1 MSTAVIPTLDN
12 RQIKMKKFIGLIF
25 MILTCCYNTCVA
37 EIMQTNE
44 IKVIEEILASID
56 PDALVILD
64 VDEVLI
70 MPKDQI
76 LQSPHREYINKLDT
90 FLFASEQESENLW
103 SIIFA
108 QRSSIPVDTKMI
120 NMINNL
126 QSKGIKVMALT
137 HAMTGKFGYITSMKD
152 WRYNELISHGYDFE
166 KSWKGIQDKTFNGLE
181 KSSNCLASEISSPPM
196 FFKGIIFTEIDKGE
210 ALEAFLSH
218 YKLKFKKI
226 IFIDDKKK
234 NLESVEKITAK
245 LNIPF
250 VGIEY
255 TTAVIQTE
263 PLNKKRAELQFQV
276 LGKQRKWIP
285 DSEADALLAEKNN

>member
-1 MSTAVIPTLDN
+1 
-12 RQIKMKKFIGLIF
+12 
-25 MILTCCYNTCVA
+25 MILTCCYNTCFA
-37 EIMQTNE
+37 EIIQANE
-44 IKVIEEILASID
+44 IKVIEENLASID
-56 PDALVILD
+56 PDALVIFD

-76 LQSPHREYINKLDT
+76 LQSPHREYINQLNT
-90 FLFASEQESENLW
+90 SLFTEEKESELLW

-108 QRSSIPVDTKMI
+108 QRSSIPVDTQMI
-120 NMINNL
+120 NMINTL
-126 QSKGIKVMALT
+126 QSKGIKVLALT
-137 HAMTGKFGYITSMKD
+137 QAMTGKFGNITSMRN
-152 WRYNELISHGYDFE
+152 WRNDELISHGYDFQ
-166 KSWKGIQDKTFNGLE
+166 KSWKGVQNKILNGLE
-181 KSSNCLASEISSPPM
+181 KSTNRLASEVSSLPM

-234 NLESVEKITAK
+234 NLESVEKTLSK
-245 LNIPF
+245 LNIAF

-255 TTAVIQTE
+255 TDAVTHIE
-263 PLNKKRAELQFQV
+263 PLNKKRAELQFHV

-285 DSEADALLAEKNN
+285 DSEADALLAEMNN

>member
-1 MSTAVIPTLDN
+1 
-12 RQIKMKKFIGLIF
+12 MKKFIGFIF
-25 MILTCCYNTCVA
+25 VILTCYCSTCFA
-37 EIMQTNE
+37 EI
-44 IKVIEEILASID
+44 IKANDIKGIEKTLASID
-56 PDALVILD
+56 QDTLVIFD

-108 QRSSIPVDTKMI
+108 QRPSIPVDPKMI
-120 NMINNL
+120 NMIATL
-126 QSKGIKVMALT
+126 QSKGIKVLALT
-137 HAMTGKFGYITSMKD
+137 HAMTGKLGYITSMKD
-152 WRYNELISHGYDFE
+152 WRYNELIRHGYDFE
-166 KSWKGIQDKTFNGLE
+166 KSWKGVQDKTFNGLE
-181 KSSNCLASEISSPPM
+181 KSNNRLASEVSSPPM

-210 ALEAFLSH
+210 ALEAFLNH

-226 IFIDDKKK
+226 IFIDDRKK
-234 NLESVEKITAK
+234 NLESVEKTISK

-255 TTAVIQTE
+255 TAAVMHTE
-263 PLNKKRAELQFQV
+263 PLNEKRAQLQFKILSQE
-276 LGKQRKWIP
+276 KKWIS
-285 DSEADALLAEKNN
+285 DFEADALLAETNN

>member
-1 MSTAVIPTLDN
+1 
-12 RQIKMKKFIGLIF
+12 MKKIIGFIF
-25 MILTCCYNTCVA
+25 VILTCCYNTCFA
-37 EIMQTNE
+37 EIIQTNE
-44 IKVIEEILASID
+44 IKVIEESVNSN
-56 PDALVILD
+56 DADILVIFD

-103 SIIFA
+103 SIIFD
-108 QRSSIPVDTKMI
+108 QRQSIPVDPKMI
-120 NMINNL
+120 NMMATL

-137 HAMTGKFGYITSMKD
+137 HAMTGKLGYITSMKD
-152 WRYNELISHGYDFE
+152 WRYNELIRHGYDFE
-166 KSWKGIQDKTFNGLE
+166 KSWKGTQDKTFNGLE
-181 KSSNCLASEISSPPM
+181 KSSNRLASEVSSPPM

-218 YKLKFKKI
+218 YKLKFKKV

-234 NLESVEKITAK
+234 NLESVEKTLSK
-245 LNIPF
+245 LNIAF

-255 TTAVIQTE
+255 TAAVMQTE
-263 PLNKKRAELQFQV
+263 PLNTKRAELQFQV
-276 LGKQRKWIP
+276 LGKQRKWLS
-285 DSEADALLAEKNN
+285 DSEADALLQKKTIDEVME